1 MHTHEQITGAT
12 VDAAYK
18 LHTKLGPGLMESVYE
33 ILLARMLEERG
44 FKVERQKS
52 IAIEFDGIRLPDAFR
67 VDLLVEGRVVVELK
81 ALESLAPVHVRQT
94 VTYLRLLDQPV
105 GLLSTLARR
114 SSRMGCGESPIPE
127 HRVTTLSSQT
137 PSRKASTFLCQR
149 SHCERRASEGKGVR
163 GRTTTSQFSP

>member
-1 MHTHEQITGAT
+1 MQPHEQITGAI

-52 IAIEFDGIRLPDAFR
+52 IAIDFDGIRLPDAFR
-67 VDLLVEGRVVVELK
+67 VDLLVEGQVVVELK
-81 ALESLAPVHVRQT
+81 ALENLAPVHIRQT

-105 GLLSTLARR
+105 GLLINFGAAKLKDGLRR
-114 SSRMGCGESPIPE
+114 ISNS
-127 HRVTTLSSQT
+127 
-137 PSRKASTFLCQR
+137 
-149 SHCERRASEGKGVR
+149 RASCYGSESEIAGSFEEGEHLPK
-163 GRTTTSQFSP
+163 SAIAL

>member
-1 MHTHEQITGAT
+1 MEPHDQITGVI

-44 FKVERQKS
+44 LKVERQKS
-52 IAIEFDGIRLPDAFR
+52 IAIEFDGIKLSDAFR
-67 VDLLVEGRVVVELK
+67 VDLLVEGCIVVELK

-105 GLLSTLARR
+105 GLLINFGAAKLKDGLRR
-114 SSRMGCGESPIPE
+114 ISN
-127 HRVTTLSSQT
+127 
-137 PSRKASTFLCQR
+137 A
-149 SHCERRASEGKGVR
+149 RASCYDPESAGSVEEGEHL
-163 GRTTTSQFSP
+163 